1 MKKFR
6 VALNGL
12 LLGLKDKAILT
23 QYIIALIVIIISLY
37 LELDY
42 ISLIIVIMLCFLVI
56 TFEYINTTIERICDL
71 ISKEYNDKIKYIK
84 DLAAGFVLLQAIL
97 SVIVAIILFINM
109 KGI

>member
-37 LELDY
+37 LKLDY

-56 TFEYINTTIERICDL
+56 TFEYINTTIERTCDL

>member
-1 MKKFR
+1 MKKFK

-37 LELDY
+37 LKLDY

>member
-37 LELDY
+37 LKLDY

>member
-56 TFEYINTTIERICDL
+56 TFEYINTSIERICDL